1 MFIYAYAW
9 GYKLIYI
16 NRQNWEIIQLGS
28 KLDSN
33 CCLKKK
39 KKILLSNFVPCVLY
53 SYLSFFFLVL
63 GGLMRCKRRRV

>member
-39 KKILLSNFVPCVLY
+39 KKKFVI
-53 SYLSFFFLVL
+53 
-63 GGLMRCKRRRV
+63 